1 MNIHV
6 HRSTAR
12 QKEHEYTG
20 TGDGHFNLKDDTIR
34 KYLRKFIDIFF
45 INILYVLINKINMD
59 NIN

>member
-34 KYLRKFIDIFF
+34 KYLRKFIDIF
-45 INILYVLINKINMD
+45 L
-59 NIN
+59 

>member
-12 QKEHEYTG
+12 QKEHEY